1 LIPAQQADQSI
12 QSHDSVLFA
21 PDVSQRD
28 RDKAIW
34 SSFKSGNKNA
44 FTFIFN
50 TYIKILYGYGE
61 KITRDKALVQDC
73 IQDLF
78 IELWKKRALLSDTDS
93 IRFYLFKSLRRNIVR
108 KLTGHSK
115 FIQASTMKDDFCF
128 SIEFSHEDKLIA
140 EQLSGDQQKLLSAAL
155 ETLTNRQREAIYLK
169 FYQKLSSQEIADT
182 LEIDINSLYNLISKS
197 IETLRKALSEN
208 SGKFFL

>member
-1 LIPAQQADQSI
+1 LSAQQNSSTVEQS
-12 QSHDSVLFA
+12 STVLFA
-21 PDVSQRD
+21 PDVTQRD

-34 SSFKSGNKNA
+34 ASFKSGNKNA

-50 TYIKILYGYGE
+50 TYIKILYAYGE

-78 IELWKKRALLSDTDS
+78 IELWRRRTALSETDS
-93 IRFYLFKSLRRNIVR
+93 IRFYLVKSLRRTIVR
-108 KLTGHSK
+108 KLSGNSK
-115 FIQASTMKDDFCF
+115 FIQASALSDDFVF
-128 SIEFSHEDKLIA
+128 GVEFSHEEKVIS
-140 EQLSGDQQKLLSAAL
+140 EQLSNEQLKLLSAAL
-155 ETLTNRQREAIYLK
+155 HNLSSRQREAIYLK

-197 IETLRKALSEN
+197 IEALRKAIAGN
-208 SGKFFL
+208 GKFFS

>member
-1 LIPAQQADQSI
+1 LSAQQNSSTIEQSNT
-12 QSHDSVLFA
+12 VLFA
-21 PDVSQRD
+21 PDATQRD

-34 SSFKSGNKNA
+34 ASFKSGNKNA

-50 TYIKILYGYGE
+50 TYIKILYAYGE

-78 IELWKKRALLSDTDS
+78 IELWRRRTALSETDS
-93 IRFYLFKSLRRNIVR
+93 IRFYLVKSLRRTIVR
-108 KLTGHSK
+108 KLTGNSK
-115 FIQASTMKDDFCF
+115 FIQASAMSDDFVF
-128 SIEFSHEDKLIA
+128 GVEFSHEEKVIS
-140 EQLSGDQQKLLSAAL
+140 EQLSDEQLKLLSTAL
-155 ETLTNRQREAIYLK
+155 QNLSSRQREAVYLK

-197 IETLRKALSEN
+197 IEALRKTIAGN
-208 SGKFFL
+208 GKFFL

>member
-1 LIPAQQADQSI
+1 LISAQPISSTAPDNNP
-12 QSHDSVLFA
+12 VLFA

-34 SSFKSGNKNA
+34 ASFKSGNKNA

-50 TYIKILYGYGE
+50 TYIKILYAYGD

-78 IELWKKRALLSDTDS
+78 IELWKRRTTLSDTDS

-108 KLTGHSK
+108 KLSGNAK
-115 FIQASTMKDDFCF
+115 FIQASSMSDDFTF
-128 SIEFSHEDKLIA
+128 AIEFSHEDKLIS
-140 EQLSGDQQKLLSAAL
+140 EQLTDDQLKLLSTAL
-155 ETLTNRQREAIYLK
+155 HKLSNRQREAIYLK

-197 IETLRKALSEN
+197 IEMLRKAIESN
-208 SGKFFL
+208 GKFFL